1 MSDFLSQLQFSAS
14 ITGPICLMLLLGV
27 LLKKI
32 SLINDE
38 FIDIA
43 SKLVFQITL
52 PALLFL
58 SIVRSEHNFTSSA
71 PLILFGLIANLL
83 FFIAV
88 FWISRRWFKVAR
100 DRGVIIQG
108 SYRANTA
115 IIALAY
121 VANAYGDTGI
131 ALAAVYVAPMTLLYN
146 VLAVIALSQSSETNT
161 QGAAHAI
168 KVIVKTLTRN
178 PLIIAILVGLI
189 FYALSIP
196 VPEMVLDAGQYF
208 ANMTLPL
215 ALLCTGGSL
224 NIRSLRGDKYAMW
237 FATSNKLLIAPL
249 LITGAALFGG
259 FRGMEL
265 GLIFF
270 MSAAPTAA
278 ASYVMARTMGGNS
291 SLAANIIALTTV
303 ASLITCT
310 VGIFILSSLS
320 LM

>member
-27 LLKKI
+27 VLKKI
-32 SLINDE
+32 ALINDE

-58 SIVRSEHNFTSSA
+58 SIVRSEHDFTSSA

-83 FFIAV
+83 FFITV

-121 VANAYGDTGI
+121 VANAYGDSGI

-146 VLAVIALSQSSETNT
+146 VLAVIALSQSSEANT

-178 PLIIAILVGLI
+178 PLIIAILIGLI

-265 GLIFF
+265 GLVFF